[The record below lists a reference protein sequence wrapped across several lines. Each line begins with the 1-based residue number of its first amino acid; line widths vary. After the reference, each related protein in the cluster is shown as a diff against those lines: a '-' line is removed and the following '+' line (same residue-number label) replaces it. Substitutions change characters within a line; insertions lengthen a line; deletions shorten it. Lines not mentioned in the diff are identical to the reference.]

1 MSKNQ
6 KIASR
11 RHFFTKKYKKCGF
24 PHFWLKTGL
33 VVESP
38 GVRKRTEVYGTWRT
52 EVYGRVRK
60 CTEVV
65 RKYWGEHFD
74 EFLIFEDFSDFC
86 WFLAIFAIFGKF
98 AHFADFWQFLRFLAN
113 LLIFGNFSD
122 FCWFLAI
129 FADFLRFL
137 RFLANSENS
146 AKFASSEIHCFVW
159 GLSAEGPSKMGLLIW
174 IFILKKI
181 PISSWDVALQASNL
195 PMDTRDNERNPWQMM
210 ASCLSKLYSDIMFSI
225 VLFSPLGSQT
235 GSGAVPRTP
244 ATPRHSPQLRGRPR
258 DALFS
263 FPSRLSYY

>member
-86 WFLAIFAIFGKF
+86 WFLAIFAIFGEF
-98 AHFADFWQFLRFLAN
+98 AQT
-113 LLIFGNFSD
+113 
-122 FCWFLAI
+122 
-129 FADFLRFL
+129 
-137 RFLANSENS
+137 
-146 AKFASSEIHCFVW
+146 
-159 GLSAEGPSKMGLLIW
+159 W
-174 IFILKKI
+174 IFSTKFVCFTILLNSYVFQAFLSTFNEKCIFLGSCGLPWSHWI
-181 PISSWDVALQASNL
+181 PLG
-195 PMDTRDNERNPWQMM
+195 PPW
-210 ASCLSKLYSDIMFSI
+210 SPL
-225 VLFSPLGSQT
+225 VPLGS
-235 GSGAVPRTP
+235 SWSPLVPLGI
-244 ATPRHSPQLRGRPR
+244 SW
-258 DALFS
+258 
-263 FPSRLSYY
+263 FPSLSLGPLWSPLVPLGSPWSPYCICYSILLKHFWK